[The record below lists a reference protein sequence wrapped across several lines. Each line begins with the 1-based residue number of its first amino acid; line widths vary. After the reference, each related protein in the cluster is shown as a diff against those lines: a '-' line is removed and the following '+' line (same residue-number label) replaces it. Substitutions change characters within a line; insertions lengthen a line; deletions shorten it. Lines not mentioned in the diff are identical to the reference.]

1 MDFENFLLGVRNV
14 WDKLQASSPSPE
26 IWGEI
31 WAFSNSEKTF
41 RMTWMFGDLNEK
53 HGKDLGK

>member
-26 IWGEI
+26 IWGG
-31 WAFSNSEKTF
+31 N
-41 RMTWMFGDLNEK
+41 
-53 HGKDLGK
+53 LGFFKLGENFQNDVDVWRFE